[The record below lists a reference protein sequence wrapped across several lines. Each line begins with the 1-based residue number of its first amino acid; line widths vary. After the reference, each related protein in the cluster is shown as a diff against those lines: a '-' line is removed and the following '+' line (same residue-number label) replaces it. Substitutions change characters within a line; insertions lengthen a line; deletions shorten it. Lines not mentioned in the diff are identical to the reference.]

1 MKRRLLGC
9 ALFSLASAGTP
20 DAFGQMAAP
29 AAAAAAGAP
38 ASNVPGCSALGCS
51 TPDGQPLFQL
61 QPRSAPDAQAPA
73 PAPAGRMAGGTGLS
87 LLLPGGGIVWATEDP
102 ALGLPEL
109 SVSGPAEV
117 AFENGR
123 LTRPVPFYLRSNYPA
138 FVRRFELTL
147 YRASDTAYTEP
158 LAVLPMPVGA
168 VGRVEWS
175 GAPASRFPLRTGD
188 ELVYVLRAYGAD
200 GAIDETL
207 PRSLRLARPEDVER
221 RDAQLRDATER
232 SLGTALSLQQ
242 AQAQRLVDSVFAS
255 NDLRQQNIPI
265 YGSRIRIQGR
275 NLPEGAALEI
285 NGQGYPTDLE
295 RKFVAEFLSPVGLH
309 RFDLTVRAPGQ
320 APLQH
325 VLEVDVTG
333 KYLFGVGIADLTV
346 FQNQASGPGREL
358 ALNGRERSVLSNGR
372 LAFYGKAKID
382 GTYLVTGQ
390 ADTQERDVR
399 RLFSGFTKADPQDI
413 FRRLDPDL
421 YYPTYGDD
429 STTVR
434 DVDSQGRLYL
444 RVDWDKNQVLWGN
457 YQTGFTGTAYG
468 QYIRS
473 LYGAAAKWRSIGTN
487 PWGEAKT
494 QVRAFASEAQ
504 TAPGHSEFLGTGGS
518 LYYLRHTDILPGSE
532 VVVVEQRNRSTG
544 RVESRRQLLRG
555 TDYEMSDLQGRIVLL
570 RPLLQLV
577 DDGLQGITRD
587 TPLAGL
593 EQHLVVDYE
602 WIPTGFDSGN
612 LAAGLR
618 GKQWLGDHVAVGATY
633 VDERRAGEDYTLKGV
648 DVTLQAGRGTTLRLE
663 RSNSHATAAPVFV
676 SSNGGLS
683 FAQRNPD
690 VGPRAGNATLAEAQ
704 ASLQELGWT
713 ERNWTLGA
721 WWRRVDAG
729 FSASNEDYGVD
740 RLEVGVEVR
749 GQVSDTLEILAQ
761 HSRATRGAEALDQT
775 RLTAQW
781 RPTEDDTVTGEL
793 RRITQER
800 LSGTAEGTLGAI
812 KVARRVTPQLELYG
826 IAQQTLDDDGGR
838 YPDNDAATLGARYRF
853 DNLSV
858 LGAEVTHGDRGDAAQ
873 LTGEYRLNAD
883 HSLYGTLTHA
893 TDSSDYDALFNQRLQ
908 SGWTLGQRWRLSE
921 RSNLYNESQFL
932 KEREGRGLVHT
943 FGMDFYPAVGWSTGF
958 TLQKGDLDTSTGTV
972 HRRAVSVSAGR
983 VSARTEWS
991 SKLEWREDTGAER
1004 RRQWVSTNRLN
1015 HKLDEDWRVS
1025 GRLNFSRTRDQIDA
1039 LAGAKFAEAGAGFAW
1054 RPHDDARYALL
1065 GRYTYLYDLL
1075 SLGQIGNTE
1084 YDQRSHV
1091 VSLEGIYK
1099 YDHQWEFAAKLANRE
1114 GAARARRGTG
1124 QWFDSSTRFAA
1135 VQARYTLP
1143 QQWHA
1148 LAEYRW
1154 LDVKDGGTRQGWLV
1168 GIDRDITKNL
1178 RLGVGYNFTDFS
1190 DDLTRFGYRY
1200 RGWYINLVG
1209 SY

>member
-1 MKRRLLGC
+1 MKRRVLGC
-9 ALFSLASAGTP
+9 ALVSLASAGTL
-20 DAFGQMAAP
+20 DAFGQVAAP
-29 AAAAAAGAP
+29 AAAPAASAAN
-38 ASNVPGCSALGCS
+38 AVPGCNAQGCS
-51 TPDGQPLFQL
+51 TAEGQPLFQR
-61 QPRSAPDAQAPA
+61 QPRSVPDAQAPA
-73 PAPAGRMAGGTGLS
+73 PAPAGRTVGGTGLS
-87 LLLPGGGIVWATEDP
+87 LQLPGGGIVWATEDP

-123 LTRPVPFYLRSNYPA
+123 LTRAVPFYLRSNYPA

-147 YRASDTAYTEP
+147 YRASDSAYTEP
-158 LAVLPMPVGA
+158 LAVLAMPVGA
-168 VGRVEWS
+168 VSRVEWS

-200 GAIDETL
+200 GAVDETL

-221 RDAQLRDATER
+221 RDTQLRDSAER
-232 SLGTALSLQQ
+232 SLGQALSLQQ

-255 NDLRQQNIPI
+255 NDLRQQNIAM

-275 NLPEGAALEI
+275 NLPEGASLEI
-285 NGQGYPTDLE
+285 NGQGYPTDLQ

-399 RLFSGFTKADPQDI
+399 RLFSGFTRADPQDI

-434 DVDSQGRLYL
+434 DVDTQGRFYL
-444 RVDWDKNQVLWGN
+444 RVDWDKNQALWGN
-457 YQTGFTGTAYG
+457 YQTGLTGTAYG

-473 LYGAAAKWRSIGTN
+473 LYGAAAKWRSTGTN
-487 PWGEAKT
+487 PWGEAST
-494 QVRAFASEAQ
+494 QLRAFASEAQ
-504 TAPGHSEFLGTGGS
+504 TAPGHSEFVGTGGS

-555 TDYEMSDLQGRIVLL
+555 TDYEISDLQGRIILL
-570 RPLLQLV
+570 RPLLQFA

-593 EQHLVVDYE
+593 EQYLLADYE
-602 WIPTGFDSGN
+602 WIPTSFDSGN
-612 LAAGLR
+612 LAAGIR
-618 GKQWLGDHVAVGATY
+618 GKQWIGDHVAVGATY
-633 VDERRAGEDYTLKGV
+633 VDEGRAGEDYSLKGV

-663 RSNSHATAAPVFV
+663 RSNSRASSAPVFV

-683 FAQRNPD
+683 FAQRNPEL
-690 VGPRAGNATLAEAQ
+690 GARAGHATLAEAQ

-713 ERNWTLGA
+713 ERNWTVGA

-729 FSASNEDYGVD
+729 FSAAREDYGVD
-740 RLEVGVEVR
+740 RLEVGAEVR
-749 GQVSDTLEILAQ
+749 GQVSDTVEILAQ
-761 HSRATRGAEALDQT
+761 HSRATRGAEALEQT

-800 LSGTAEGTLGAI
+800 LTGPAQGTLGAV
-812 KVARRVTPQLELYG
+812 KYGRRVTPQLELYG

-838 YPDNDAATLGARYRF
+838 YPDNDATTLGARYRF

-858 LGAEVTHGDRGDAAQ
+858 LGAEVTHGDRGNAAQ
-873 LTGEYRLNAD
+873 LNGEYRLNTD
-883 HSLYGTLTHA
+883 HSLYGTITHA
-893 TDSSDYDALFNQRLQ
+893 TDTSDYDALFNQRLQ
-908 SGWTLGQRWRLSE
+908 SGWTLGQRWRLNE

-958 TLQKGDLDTSTGTV
+958 TLQKGDLDTSAGTV

-983 VSARTEWS
+983 VSASTEWS

-1004 RRQWVSTNRLN
+1004 RRQWVSTNRVN

-1025 GRLNFSRTRDQIDA
+1025 GRLNHSRTRDQIDA
-1039 LAGAKFAEAGAGFAW
+1039 LAGARFTEAGAGFAW

-1084 YDQRSHV
+1084 YDQRAHV
-1091 VSLEGIYK
+1091 VSLEGIYR
-1099 YDHQWEFAAKLANRE
+1099 YDHRWEFAAKLAERE

-1124 QWFDSSTRFAA
+1124 PWFDSSTRFAA

-1143 QQWHA
+1143 EQWHA

-1154 LDVKDGGTRQGWLV
+1154 LDVKSGGTRQGWLA

-1190 DDLTRFGYRY
+1190 DDLTRYGYRY
-1200 RGWYINLVG
+1200 RGWYINVVG